1 MQPKI
6 LLGTSK
12 GLYGVDSTRP
22 SQFAGHEVRAFVHDG
37 SYGWAILD
45 GCELWHSGARGIET
59 KVATLETGKATCL
72 LPTPSG
78 LLVGTS
84 EAHLLMLRNGTL
96 TPVRSFDTAPGR
108 ETWHT
113 PWGGP
118 AAVRSMAGDPAGPL
132 YVNVHVGGVV
142 RSTDHGKT
150 WTPTIDVDADVHEV
164 CFTPA
169 SGLLLAASARG
180 LAVSDDQGESWRF
193 ETGGLHGRYLRA
205 VAVAG
210 ETILLT
216 ASTGPFTKRAAVYR
230 RPVYGDGPFERCRQG
245 LPEWFS
251 DNIDTAC
258 LSASGSWAA
267 FGTSAGEVFLSAD
280 EGQRWRMLA
289 EGLPSVQCVALM

>member
-1 MQPKI
+1 MQPKV
-6 LLGTSK
+6 LLGTPK
-12 GLYGVDSTRP
+12 GLYGVEGTCPR
-22 SQFAGHEVRAFVHDG
+22 QFAGRDVRAFAHD
-37 SYGWAILD
+37 SSSCWAIID
-45 GCELWHSGARGIET
+45 GRELWQSGPNGAET

-84 EAHLLMLRNGTL
+84 EAHLLALSGKRL
-96 TPVRSFDTAPGR
+96 APIRSFDTAPGR

-118 AAVRSMAGDPAGPL
+118 AAVRSMAGDPAGSL

-142 RSTDHGKT
+142 RSTDHSKT
-150 WTPTIDVDADVHEV
+150 WTPTIEVDADVHEV
-164 CFTPA
+164 CFDPA

-180 LAVSDDQGESWRF
+180 LAVSGDQGESWRF
-193 ETGGLHGRYLRA
+193 ETSGLHGRYLRA

-216 ASTGPFTKRAAVYR
+216 ASTGPYTKRAAVYR
-230 RPVYGDGPFERCRQG
+230 KPTHSDEPFERCQQG

-258 LSASGSWAA
+258 LVASGSWAA
-267 FGTSAGEVFLSAD
+267 VGTSAGEVFLSVD
-280 EGQRWRMLA
+280 EGRSWRLLA
-289 EGLPSVQCVALM
+289 EGLPPVRCVTLM